1 MPRTTKQQQK
11 AVYLPP
17 DIVKRLQASA
27 IKNRRSWNSEL
38 LVAIEKYLETQEGN

>member
-17 DIVKRLQASA
+17 TIIERLKAVA
-27 IKNRRSWNSEL
+27 LKNRRSWNSEL
-38 LVAIEKYLETQEGN
+38 LVALEKYLETQEGE